1 MFFGVN
7 HLKRM
12 YNSGRKVFSA
22 LFGERFFRGWPMYYS
37 SIGILAI
44 LILFTNEFYI
54 LTQVSKKNLT
64 NAHRAYK
71 AFLIGV
77 AAYYAVDIAWGPLDA
92 YCKIVAIRFAETSV
106 YFAVMAL
113 SVLLWTRYVIAYI
126 NQKNRFETFIK
137 ITGIV
142 FMILQVTVLIIN
154 LFVPIAFWYDEDGN
168 YCTGIARK
176 LNHTFQLLMFMIV
189 SIYMFVISAR
199 KKGNLR
205 RRHLAIGIFSATMVA
220 FIILQNL
227 YVLMPFY
234 SIGLM
239 LGTCLLHTFVIEDEK
254 EIYRQKIDSIIQ
266 IEQLQEKELDNT
278 RKIAYVDPLTG
289 VKNKAA
295 YIEDVDGIEQR
306 IEGGILSKF
315 GLIVFDVNDLKKVN
329 DTKGHTAGDG
339 YIKKASSIISE
350 HFKDSPVYRIGGDG
364 FVVFLHGD
372 DYDNSNE
379 LLKEFDS
386 LIEENLKSGDIV
398 ISSGFADYNPNLDK
412 GFIRLFERADKEMYA
427 KKQELKAKKNDR
439 A

>member
-1 MFFGVN
+1 
-7 HLKRM
+7 
-12 YNSGRKVFSA
+12 
-22 LFGERFFRGWPMYYS
+22 MYYS

-44 LILFTNEFYI
+44 LILFTNDFYI
-54 LTQVSKKNLT
+54 LTQIPGKTLT
-64 NAHRAYK
+64 PTHKAYK
-71 AFLIGV
+71 TFLIGV
-77 AAYYAVDIAWGPLDA
+77 AAYYAADIAWGPLDT
-92 YCKIVAIRFAETSV
+92 YCKITAIRFAETSV

-113 SVLLWTRYVIAYI
+113 AVLLWTRYVIAYI
-126 NQKNRFETFIK
+126 SQKNRFETFIR

-142 FMILQVTVLIIN
+142 FLILQMGVLILN
-154 LFVPIAFWYDEDGN
+154 LFVPVAFWYDENGN
-168 YCTGIARK
+168 YCTGIARN
-176 LNHTFQLLMFMIV
+176 LNHSFQLVMFIIT

-199 KKGNLR
+199 KKGNLK
-205 RRHLAIGIFSATMVA
+205 RRHLAIGIFSTTMVA

-234 SIGLM
+234 SIGYM

-254 EIYRQKIDSIIQ
+254 EVYRQKIDSIIQ
-266 IEQLQEKELDNT
+266 IEQIQERELDNT

-306 IEGGILSKF
+306 IEGGVLSKF

-329 DTKGHTAGDG
+329 DTKGHTAGDK
-339 YIKKASSIISE
+339 YIKKASTIISG
-350 HFKDSPVYRIGGDG
+350 HFKNSPVYRIGGDE

-372 DYDNSNE
+372 DYDNCNE
-379 LLKEFDS
+379 LLKDFNS
-386 LIEENLKSGDIV
+386 HIECNRKSGDIV

-427 KKQELKAKKNDR
+427 RKQELKGKRK
-439 A
+439 